1 MTSSSSRRSFL
12 AGSLGAA
19 AVVPAAAQTAASK
32 QPPLTYRTLGKTGL
46 RVTTVGMG
54 CMVTSDMSVIK
65 RAVDLG
71 INYFDTA
78 RVYMGGNNERLVG
91 AALKESRKKVYLST
105 KVLKRNPKDAA
116 ADLDTSLRELGTD
129 YIDIW
134 YLHDIRSPEDL
145 KPELI
150 EVALK
155 AKKDGKVRFPAFSV
169 HMNHAAVIPA
179 GVKTGAFDVLLTTY
193 NFALGTQLDG
203 LIQQARDA
211 KLGIVAMKVMAGA
224 FRLPGATD
232 DKFQEKMKRPGAPVA
247 ALKWSLRTPL
257 IDCAI
262 PSIKDMDQLDEDIA
276 AMAAPMSPADQKV
289 LSAQLRDAGPLYCR
303 GCGQCSGTCALG
315 LPVPDLLRFAM
326 YADGYGEF
334 GLGRD
339 AFLTLGAEA
348 RRTGCGDCAGCTV
361 QCPNGVRV
369 RERVERARD
378 LFA

>member
-1 MTSSSSRRSFL
+1 MSSSSRRSFL

-19 AVVPAAAQTAASK
+19 AVVPAAAQSPAASK
-32 QPPLTYRTLGKTGL
+32 QPQLAYRTLGKTGL

-78 RVYMGGNNERLVG
+78 RVYQGGNNERLVG
-91 AALKESRKKVYLST
+91 AAVKESQKKLYLST
-105 KVLKRNPKDAA
+105 KVLRRNPRDAA

-129 YIDIW
+129 YVDIW

-155 AKKDGKVRFPAFSV
+155 AKKDGKARFSGFSV

-179 GVKTGAFDVLLTTY
+179 GVRTGAFDVLLTTY
-193 NFALGTQLDG
+193 NYALGTQLDG

-232 DKFQEKMKRPGAPVA
+232 DRFQEKMKRPGAPAA

-262 PSIKDMDQLDEDIA
+262 PSIKDMEQLDEDIA
-276 AMAAPMSPADQKV
+276 AMGSPMSPADQKV

-303 GCGQCSGTCALG
+303 GCGQCSGSCRLG
-315 LPVPDLLRFAM
+315 LPVPDLVRFAM

-334 GLGRD
+334 GLGREG
-339 AFLTLGAEA
+339 FRTLGEEA
-348 RRTGCGDCAGCTV
+348 RAAGCGDCAGCTV

-369 RERVERARD
+369 RDRVERAHA